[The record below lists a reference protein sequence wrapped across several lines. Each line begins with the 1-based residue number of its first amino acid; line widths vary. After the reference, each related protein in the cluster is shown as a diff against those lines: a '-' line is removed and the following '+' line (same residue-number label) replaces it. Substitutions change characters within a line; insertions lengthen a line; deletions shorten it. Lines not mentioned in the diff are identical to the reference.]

1 MNKFKIFASTILML
15 ISFGA
20 SSQFNNSGLNE
31 KYTLFIT
38 QYSALKQEGIQ
49 LWGAA
54 QEVDVSDRRKVLDIR
69 KEILNFRRKETH
81 FSDSV
86 SQYYMNYDEKQF
98 SNNRPSEGLEEYS
111 AITNSMGALSNLLDM
126 ASQYIDLKQT
136 AYLKV
141 AIKYE
146 ESWLILDRLVLK

>member
-98 SNNRPSEGLEEYS
+98 YFGFN
-111 AITNSMGALSNLLDM
+111 
-126 ASQYIDLKQT
+126 
-136 AYLKV
+136 
-141 AIKYE
+141 
-146 ESWLILDRLVLK
+146 